1 MKKRLLA
8 TRVFFLAVTAAVILL
23 AALSFARGE
32 GVRLSAVTAAA
43 VPLAAFF
50 ATFIPQIGRKDAK
63 RLEKAAQ
70 PYMGR
75 AFDGHGKES
84 RLFLRAFAFWQQGKN
99 GEAEAAALRLYR
111 TAEDSGIRARALF
124 LAGRCLLEEGEARE
138 AADRFEEALRFDPS
152 MAMAWSNLATACDK
166 MGEAPQTMVRCLENA
181 VFYEPDYEIAYGKLG
196 LYYSRLD
203 EAEKSEQAFRTAV
216 RLNPR
221 RAQNH
226 ANLSWILLSSGR
238 LDEAEAAYR
247 RALACGYQDNGAL
260 RRMLMQAKT
269 DPSPGGAGEC

>member
-8 TRVFFLAVTAAVILL
+8 TRVFFLAVTAAVIL
-23 AALSFARGE
+23 
-32 GVRLSAVTAAA
+32 
-43 VPLAAFF
+43 LAAFF

-203 EAEKSEQAFRTAV
+203 EAE
-216 RLNPR
+216 
-221 RAQNH
+221 
-226 ANLSWILLSSGR
+226 
-238 LDEAEAAYR
+238 AAYR

>member
-99 GEAEAAALRLYR
+99 GEAEAA
-111 TAEDSGIRARALF
+111 
-124 LAGRCLLEEGEARE
+124 
-138 AADRFEEALRFDPS
+138 
-152 MAMAWSNLATACDK
+152 
-166 MGEAPQTMVRCLENA
+166 
-181 VFYEPDYEIAYGKLG
+181 
-196 LYYSRLD
+196 
-203 EAEKSEQAFRTAV
+203 
-216 RLNPR
+216 
-221 RAQNH
+221 
-226 ANLSWILLSSGR
+226 
-238 LDEAEAAYR
+238 YR
-247 RALACGYQDNGAL
+247 RALACGHQDNGAL